1 MMTPK
6 QFASATESAEEIL
19 NAFADELGE
28 PADWTQAY
36 CTWFSGSFI
45 MHVTYPPGT
54 RKAGLK
60 WLLSARREL
69 AKETRSKWLFIIH
82 RRPPLTDHQ
91 IMWEYRQKIELH
103 GGGIDVQSDVDEAEE
118 GL

>member
-1 MMTPK
+1 MTEK
-6 QFASATESAEEIL
+6 QFASATESAEQIL

-36 CTWFSGSFI
+36 CTWFSGSFL
-45 MHVTYPPGT
+45 MHITYPPGT
-54 RKAGLK
+54 RKAKLK
-60 WLLSARREL
+60 WLLAARREL

-82 RRPPLTDHQ
+82 RRPPLTDQQ
-91 IMWEYRQKIELH
+91 IMWEYQEKIEKH
-103 GGGIDVQSDVDEAEE
+103 GGGIDISDVDEGVE